1 MSKKNSSKLGP
12 IARRK
17 QAINHYVTIRK
28 VRSQEIRD
36 YFASEGESDTERLAA
51 QKSPDSYDKKG
62 RFPFS
67 LHHDVRYDKLEA
79 LVAYHGAKSASDYLE
94 TMIVKE
100 WNKMQRKLKK

>member
-1 MSKKNSSKLGP
+1 MTDNRFAQLKETFDKEPPKKRAQSP
-12 IARRK
+12 RK
-17 QAINHYVTIRK
+17 K
-28 VRSQEIRD
+28 V
-36 YFASEGESDTERLAA
+36 AA

-67 LHHDVRYDKLEA
+67 LHHDVRYEKLEA

-100 WNKMQRKLKK
+100 WNKMQRKLKSQDK